1 MSPTSA
7 FPAGAAAAGA
17 AAGAAAA
24 VLGTFTKSK
33 LEAASNQ
40 KATMLDHW
48 TMLDFT
54 FSDQPYRNSALR
66 TRQTATKISLI
77 GHLKNVVAVFD
88 HVDHIHIVF
97 AIHQE
102 LQLFPPT
109 SNPPNWGSHTKHY
122 KTISNH
128 SKSILNQGISGLFF
142 RVSHRKK
149 CGILHGILLLA
160 IEPPLSPSRCPASVS
175 SRVPTTS
182 PSPDGSEKSH
192 DLGLIYRNII
202 GDIYH
207 ILSL

>member
-17 AAGAAAA
+17 AAGAGAA

-48 TMLDFT
+48 TTLDFT

-66 TRQTATKISLI
+66 TRQTTTKISNWSSQ
-77 GHLKNVVAVFD
+77 NVVAVFD

-102 LQLFPPT
+102 CRLLLFPT
-109 SNPPNWGSHTKHY
+109 SNPPNWASHTKHY

-128 SKSILNQGISGLFF
+128 SKSIPNQGIFQGFYSGYP
-142 RVSHRKK
+142 
-149 CGILHGILLLA
+149 
-160 IEPPLSPSRCPASVS
+160 IEKMVDKNPWDSPQPFSTSVAKQ
-175 SRVPTTS
+175 VPSQRFVARPKDVTR
-182 PSPDGSEKSH
+182 P
-192 DLGLIYRNII
+192 
-202 GDIYH
+202 
-207 ILSL
+207 